1 MKMLNI
7 LAALSLVLFIGCG
20 GGGSESNEQAGS
32 SEQTTEAT
40 SGEARTIEIIGID
53 QMKFAVKEKSEGIT
67 VGSEVGT
74 DGLLQLKTITAK
86 PGEKLHIKLT
96 TKSELPKTAMAH
108 NWLLLALNADAKA
121 FATAAM
127 KAKDNDYVPTDM
139 QDQIIAQT
147 GLAGGGETHEV
158 TFTVPEE
165 TGEYDYICTFPG
177 HFVGGMKG
185 KLIVEG

>member
-20 GGGSESNEQAGS
+20 GGGSESTEQAGS
-32 SEQTTEAT
+32 SEQAT
-40 SGEARTIEIIGID
+40 SGEARTIEIIGVD
-53 QMKFAVKEKSEGIT
+53 QMKFAVEANSDGIS
-67 VGSEVGT
+67 VGSEVGS
-74 DGLLQLKTITAK
+74 DGLLQLETITAK
-86 PGEKLHIKLT
+86 PGEKLHVKLT
-96 TKSELPKTAMAH
+96 TQSQLPKTAMAH
-108 NWLLLALNADAKA
+108 NWLLLALNADTKA

-127 KAKDNDYVPTDM
+127 KAKDNDYIPSDM
-139 QDQIIAQT
+139 QDQIITQT

-165 TGEYDYICTFPG
+165 TGDYDYICTFPG

-185 KLIVEG
+185 KLVVEE